1 MKVYIYG
8 IATKETI
15 TGNSG
20 FVTGTYLLRERI
32 IQWAMEFK

>member
-20 FVTGTYLLRERI
+20 FVTGNLSSPGKNNS
-32 IQWAMEFK
+32 MGNGV